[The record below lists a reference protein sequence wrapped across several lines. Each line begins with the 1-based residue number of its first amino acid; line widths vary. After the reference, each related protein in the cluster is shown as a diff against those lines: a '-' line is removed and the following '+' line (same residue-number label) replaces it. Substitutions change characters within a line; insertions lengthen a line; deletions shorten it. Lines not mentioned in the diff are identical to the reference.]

1 MHSSFSSVSDLVPML
16 DTVSFLRFVFQIVG
30 DHMPEYF
37 LSLESGFS
45 NPLIAYPM
53 DLPGYFCIS
62 YQFSPDE
69 AAQLLDVPRSM
80 YVCS

>member
-1 MHSSFSSVSDLVPML
+1 
-16 DTVSFLRFVFQIVG
+16 
-30 DHMPEYF
+30 MPEYF